1 MKIEQYISQLLY
13 RYQCVT
19 VPGFGAFLTEFQ
31 SAQLDENSHSFYPP
45 KKMISFNPFI
55 KNNDGLLANHL
66 AEAEKVSYEVAVN
79 AIQNEVS
86 GWKSKI
92 QDFGNFSIKNIGDFS
107 LNSERN
113 IVFVPADQ
121 VNYLKESFGLSSFIS
136 PAVKREVYQEVYKQE
151 EVYKQVTE
159 QPEEET
165 PVIFIPEKK
174 RNYSFVKYAAIFLVT
189 AGIAGTVGYKFYEK
203 KIEEETLA
211 IQTSVQKKVNQKIQ
225 EATFYIANPLPSVTL
240 TVPSEKMPFCVV
252 AGAFRIE
259 QNAEEHYQRL
269 LKLGFK
275 KAKRLA
281 PNRHGLFPVLYGS
294 YSTYAEAHQAM
305 KDIQKLDNKDAWLL
319 IEEQ

>member
-86 GWKSKI
+86 HWKTKI
-92 QDFGNFSIKNIGDFS
+92 QEFGNFSIKNIGDFS

-113 IVFVPADQ
+113 IVFVPVDQ
-121 VNYLKESFGLSSFIS
+121 INYLKESFGLSSFVS
-136 PAVKREVYQEVYKQE
+136 PAVKREVHREIYKE
-151 EVYKQVTE
+151 EVAQL
-159 QPEEET
+159 EET
-165 PVIFIPEKK
+165 APIAFTPEK
-174 RNYSFVKYAAIFLVT
+174 RRSYTFLKYAAVFLVS
-189 AGIAGTVGYKFYEK
+189 AGIAGTFGYKFYEK
-203 KIEEETLA
+203 KIAEETLLV
-211 IQTSVQKKVNQKIQ
+211 QTTVQKKVNQKIQ
-225 EATFYIANPLPSVTL
+225 EATFYISNPLPSVTL
-240 TVPSEKMPFCVV
+240 TVPSEKMPYCVV

-259 QNAEEHYQRL
+259 SNAEEQYQRL
-269 LKLGFK
+269 LKLGFA

-281 PNRHGLFPVLYGS
+281 LNKNGLFPVLYGS
-294 YSTYAEAHQAM
+294 YSSYAEAHQAM
-305 KDIQKLDNKDAWLL
+305 KDIRKLDNKDAWLL
-319 IEEQ
+319 IESE

>member
-66 AEAEKVSYEVAVN
+66 AQAEKISYEIAVN
-79 AIQNEVS
+79 IIQNEVS
-86 GWKSKI
+86 HWKTKI
-92 QDFGNFSIKNIGDFS
+92 QEIGSFSVKNVGDFS
-107 LNSERN
+107 LNSEKN
-113 IVFVPADQ
+113 IVFVPIDQ
-121 VNYLKESFGLSSFIS
+121 INYLTASFGLSSFVS
-136 PAVKREVYQEVYKQE
+136 PAVRREVYKE
-151 EVYKQVTE
+151 EVE
-159 QPEEET
+159 QLEEKA
-165 PVIFIPEKK
+165 PIIFTPEKK
-174 RNYSFVKYAAIFLVT
+174 RNYSLLKYAAVFLLS
-189 AGIAGTVGYKFYEK
+189 AGITGTVGYKYYEN
-203 KIEEETLA
+203 KIAQETL
-211 IQTSVQKKVNQKIQ
+211 IVQTNVQKKINQKIQ
-225 EATFYIANPLPSVTL
+225 EATFYISNPLPAVTL
-240 TVPSEKMPFCVV
+240 TVASEKMPYCVV

-259 QNAEEHYQRL
+259 SNAEDQYQRL
-269 LKLGFK
+269 LNLGFK

-281 PNRHGLFPVLYGS
+281 PNKHGLFPVLYGS

-319 IEEQ
+319 IEGL